1 MDSKYYATGP
11 GFAGFVVTF
20 AIAVA
25 LILLYRSMSRHLRKV
40 RLEAARDEAAAA
52 GPDAQA
58 QGAQA
63 PDAQAQ
69 AATTLGRG
77 VEDGDGGGDVVADPP
92 GNGQ

>member
-58 QGAQA
+58 Q
-63 PDAQAQ
+63 